1 MMRYIGMSLC
11 LWLTATALGQT
22 TTPATTTTTA
32 PAVKPV
38 EEALAQ
44 KIPVFDALGHTVG
57 DTFEALRVAAKM
69 NLLVNWRSLEEAG
82 IKKDT
87 KVWLYLRDTTVEQA
101 IRYTLEAAPVK
112 DGHRLSYVVGEN
124 LVEVTTTAALNRR
137 ASVQLVNASRQLALT
152 LDEKIDTRAD
162 REKKLVAILSD
173 ELKALGDTAEDRSVT
188 LRGERLVINASPRS
202 HAALGRL
209 LQTLLTPTKPTAPL
223 PMPPAMQKA
232 RKWLDTP
239 LGEDLDLRTWRE
251 FAEKSGQS
259 FVNRD
264 LWFTEG
270 KDRIR
275 AMAGQTPA
283 TAFRSH
289 VDANG
294 VLLNSGAVRADTR
307 VYDLRDIA
315 RRKAFKAAAPKPP
328 LATLA
333 EEIAKDAA
341 TTLDL
346 KQYVVYEGLLV
357 APVTPEQH
365 YKIAAHLES
374 VYKAATR

>member
-1 MMRYIGMSLC
+1 MKRFIGIIACVGL
-11 LWLTATALGQT
+11 ATAAMAQ
-22 TTPATTTTTA
+22 TTTTA
-32 PAVKPV
+32 PAIKPV

-44 KIPVFDALGHTVG
+44 KIPVFDALGHTAG
-57 DTFEALRVAAKM
+57 DTFEAIRVAAKM

-152 LDEKIDTRAD
+152 LDEKVDTRAE

-173 ELKALGDTAEDRSVT
+173 ELKVLGDTAEDRSVT

-209 LQTLLTPTKPTAPL
+209 LQALLTPTKPTGPL

-239 LGEDLDLRTWRE
+239 LGEDWDLRTWRE

-275 AMAGQTPA
+275 AMKGQTPA
-283 TAFRSH
+283 AAFALQ

-294 VLLNSGAVRADTR
+294 VLLNTGNVRVDTR

-315 RRKAFKAAAPKPP
+315 RRKAFKAAAPKPA

-333 EEIAKDAA
+333 DEIAKDAA

-357 APVTPEQH
+357 APVTIEQH

-374 VYKAATR
+374 VYKAAAK